1 MDGHPSAYQLG
12 ITLLLDG
19 DLLKSG
25 SRVASGIVR
34 SEAIAKSLTNMLM
47 IFKLNEWQEVKSSK
61 MFDLLCAINV

>member
-1 MDGHPSAYQLG
+1 MG